1 MAELAP
7 VPAPRSPFDGWRGRA
22 VSLVVVAVLLAIAK
36 PWGDPTDP
44 ARPLPTALGTDR
56 PPPVVV
62 VPLGRAYE
70 PGAFGPAAPRAAWAL
85 LIRGRTIP
93 LDFVERGD
101 ATMDVAG
108 PISASAVPA
117 DVVVSGPVVELGS
130 SDEVDAIGI
139 AHPVDRTIT
148 TIRAW
153 RFATDGAPR
162 RLELGRLPS
171 PWPAA
176 SIAVVGHR
184 DAGMDAGRILPWEPG
199 LYRLDLLAEP
209 GSRIVSVMAHVA
221 AGRDAPS
228 PVEGAGGGGGDGTV
242 TDDREPFETASL
254 DLLPDSANLWAAS
267 GYLSGWGRD
276 GQRPDC
282 RIAEI
287 WRAIDPA
294 DDCWP
299 LPLGRTDAIG
309 VNLVGGQTVASI
321 GLLGVDPLPGPA
333 AVVAQLE
340 VGGRPGRALVRG
352 RDGALPDGIYRLDVR
367 TTAGVASTWYLEVGP
382 IGRAVA
388 SYYEAST
395 SR

>member
-7 VPAPRSPFDGWRGRA
+7 VPAPRSPFDGWRGWA
-22 VSLVVVAVLLAIAK
+22 VSVIVVGLLLAIAK
-36 PWGDPTDP
+36 PWGDAPDP
-44 ARPLPTALGTDR
+44 ARPVPTALRTDR
-56 PPPVVV
+56 PPPIAIA
-62 VPLGRAYE
+62 PLGRVFE
-70 PGAFGPAAPRAAWAL
+70 PEAFGPAPPRAAWAL
-85 LIRGRTIP
+85 LTRARTVP
-93 LDFVERGD
+93 LDFVERAD
-101 ATMDVAG
+101 ATADDPHDTTATAG
-108 PISASAVPA
+108 PG

-130 SDEVDAIGI
+130 SDDVDAIVI
-139 AHPVDRTIT
+139 AHPLDRTVT
-148 TIRAW
+148 TVRAW
-153 RFATDGAPR
+153 RFETGGAPR

-176 SIAVVGHR
+176 PVAVVAHR
-184 DAGMDAGRILPWEPG
+184 DAGMDAGRVLPWEPG

-209 GSRIVSVMAHVA
+209 GSLIVSVMANVTAGREGDAA
-221 AGRDAPS
+221 AGRDA
-228 PVEGAGGGGGDGTV
+228 
-242 TDDREPFETASL
+242 TDDAASAARAPFETTAL
-254 DLLPDSANLWAAS
+254 EILPDTANLWASS
-267 GYLSGWGRD
+267 GYLSGWRRD
-276 GQRPDC
+276 GARPDC

-287 WRAIDPA
+287 WRATDPA

-352 RDGALPDGIYRLDVR
+352 RDGALADGIYRLDVR
-367 TTAGVASTWYLEVGP
+367 TTTGLASTWYLEVGP